1 MSIYA
6 IGDVQGC
13 FDELQALLEHIDFN
27 PHQDTLWFTGDLV
40 NRGDYSLETL
50 RFVKNLG
57 ASAVT
62 VLGNHDIHLLMSA
75 NFPERIKKK
84 DTLRHVLAAPDCGE
98 LLDWLRFQPFFHYE
112 NEMGLLHAGVPPQW
126 DLATTQQMAALAQ
139 AALRDEDYRYALSA
153 LYSDQPNIWSDTL
166 RGMAQ
171 LRFIV
176 NAFTRMRFCTQDG
189 QLDFDHNGE
198 LGSQPAHL
206 MPWFEVPHR
215 KIASTTLIFGH
226 WAALGYYAK
235 NNCYCVDTGC
245 VWGRELSALRV
256 DTQPMQK
263 FSVSRNTA

>member
-13 FDELQALLEHIDFN
+13 FDELRALLERIDFN

-40 NRGDYSLETL
+40 NRGNYSLETL

-112 NEMGLLHAGVPPQW
+112 NEMGLLHAGVPP
-126 DLATTQQMAALAQ
+126 
-139 AALRDEDYRYALSA
+139 
-153 LYSDQPNIWSDTL
+153 
-166 RGMAQ
+166 
-171 LRFIV
+171 
-176 NAFTRMRFCTQDG
+176 
-189 QLDFDHNGE
+189 
-198 LGSQPAHL
+198 
-206 MPWFEVPHR
+206 
-215 KIASTTLIFGH
+215 
-226 WAALGYYAK
+226 
-235 NNCYCVDTGC
+235 
-245 VWGRELSALRV
+245 
-256 DTQPMQK
+256 
-263 FSVSRNTA
+263 